1 MSQTMK
7 NSISDIES
15 ADPRWKALYKSGGIA
30 VLAQI
35 GCFVTSMVVAFTLGR
50 EPATAQEY
58 FTILQNDRLAGILR
72 LDFTSVIN
80 VALFTISSFAIF
92 AALQSNKRMYAGL
105 GVVMIAVG
113 IALGL
118 GTHSAFSMIHLADK
132 YAAATTEAQ
141 RVMYLTAG
149 EATIASDWW
158 NSTGGRFAGIFLQG
172 GMALISFILLRSK
185 HFSKATAWTGLL
197 ANGMD
202 WLHVPLELILPGF
215 AGIVLGIGG
224 LFYVVWYP
232 LLARDFFRLGKQ
244 A

>member
-1 MSQTMK
+1 MSQ
-7 NSISDIES
+7 SIQNNLSDIDS
-15 ADPRWKALYKSGGIA
+15 ADPRWKALYQVGGA
-30 VLAQI
+30 TTLVQI
-35 GCFVTSMVVAFTLGR
+35 VCFIVSMTVAFTLGR
-50 EPATAQEY
+50 EPATANEY
-58 FTILQNDRLAGILR
+58 FTVLGRDRLAGILR

-80 VALFTISSFAIF
+80 VVLFTITSFAIF
-92 AALQSNKRMYAGL
+92 AALNGKHKMYAAL
-105 GVVMIAVG
+105 GVALIFVG
-113 IALGL
+113 VALGL

-158 NSTGGRFAGIFLQG
+158 NSTGGRFAGVFLQG
-172 GMALISFILLRSK
+172 GMALVSFIMLRSK
-185 HFSKATAWTGLL
+185 HFSKGTAWAGMLSNGL
-197 ANGMD
+197 D
-202 WLHVPLELILPGF
+202 WIHVPLELVLPGL

-232 LLARDFFRLGKQ
+232 LLARDFFQLGKK